1 MHGNIVIIP
10 VSTTFPSSS
19 SPWSRLA
26 GKSDG
31 EKVLFEEKPG
41 RDWLFETDVQ
51 VQTLIKWWWKLLCW
65 RYRRWRCDLMMI
77 TTKWWRSGIS
87 KEPQL
92 IRGSDSILPKS
103 GLFWSWQAR
112 QGDEDFSSGYSVE
125 EYRGGGVQRSL
136 SSNTIFPNKGP
147 Q

>member
-41 RDWLFETDVQ
+41 RDWLFETAVQ
-51 VQTLIKWWWKLLCW
+51 VQTLIKSWLIALAISTMKVWSDDDNYKMMVEWIIIKIATTYTRIRLNIAKL
-65 RYRRWRCDLMMI
+65 
-77 TTKWWRSGIS
+77 RS
-87 KEPQL
+87 
-92 IRGSDSILPKS
+92 
-103 GLFWSWQAR
+103 FCSWQAR

-147 Q
+147 R

>member
-51 VQTLIKWWWKLLCW
+51 VQTLIKWWRWFWLRW
-65 RYRRWRCDLMMI
+65 RYRRWMCDDNYKMMGEWI
-77 TTKWWRSGIS
+77 IIKIATTYTRIRLNIAKLRS
-87 KEPQL
+87 
-92 IRGSDSILPKS
+92 
-103 GLFWSWQAR
+103 FWSLQACK
-112 QGDEDFSSGYSVE
+112 GDEDFSSGHSVE
-125 EYRGGGVQRSL
+125 EYRGRGVQCSL

-147 Q
+147 R

>member
-51 VQTLIKWWWKLLCW
+51 VQTLIKSWLIALAISTMKVWSDDDNYKMMVEWIIIKIATTYTRIRLNIAKL
-65 RYRRWRCDLMMI
+65 
-77 TTKWWRSGIS
+77 RS
-87 KEPQL
+87 
-92 IRGSDSILPKS
+92 
-103 GLFWSWQAR
+103 FWSFQACK
-112 QGDEDFSSGYSVE
+112 GDEDFSSGHSVE

-147 Q
+147 R

>member
-51 VQTLIKWWWKLLCW
+51 VQTLIKSWLIALAISTMKVWSDDDNYKMMVEWIIIKIATTYTRIRLNIAKL
-65 RYRRWRCDLMMI
+65 
-77 TTKWWRSGIS
+77 RS
-87 KEPQL
+87 
-92 IRGSDSILPKS
+92 
-103 GLFWSWQAR
+103 FWSFQACK
-112 QGDEDFSSGYSVE
+112 GDEDFSSGYSVE

-147 Q
+147 R

>member
-1 MHGNIVIIP
+1 MHDNIIIIAI
-10 VSTTFPSSS
+10 STTIPSSS

-51 VQTLIKWWWKLLCW
+51 VQTLIKWWQWFWLCW
-65 RYRRWRCDLMMI
+65 RYQRWRRDLVMT
-77 TTKWWRSGIS
+77 TTKWWWCGIT

-92 IRGSDSILPKS
+92 IRGRLNIAKLRS
-103 GLFWSWQAR
+103 FWSWQAR
-112 QGDEDFSSGYSVE
+112 KGDEDFSSGHGVE

-136 SSNTIFPNKGP
+136 SSITIFPNKGP
-147 Q
+147 R

>member
-51 VQTLIKWWWKLLCW
+51 VQTLIKSWLIALAISTMKVWSDDDNYKWWW
-65 RYRRWRCDLMMI
+65 
-77 TTKWWRSGIS
+77 
-87 KEPQL
+87 
-92 IRGSDSILPKS
+92 S
-103 GLFWSWQAR
+103 GL
-112 QGDEDFSSGYSVE
+112 
-125 EYRGGGVQRSL
+125 L
-136 SSNTIFPNKGP
+136 SK
-147 Q
+147 